1 MLVQVTKYFNDYAF
15 TLFSLQTTHPLYR
28 HNNKLVPYK
37 DPLCKSL
44 RPPGER
50 KCQIPEQCDNEVQY
64 VDSSSSTGVL
74 AKDAFFIQLYIWI
87 TI

>member
-28 HNNKLVPYK
+28 HNNKVVPYK
-37 DPLCKSL
+37 DPLRKSL
-44 RPPGER
+44 RPPGEQ
-50 KCQIPEQCDNEVQY
+50 KCQIPEQCGHEVQY